1 MTLVQRRGHRTLRIL
16 GKGNKPALIP
26 PVLRAARTIDLAVVN
41 ATKVPSSAATT
52 ASASTAAPL
61 IDGRDPSASE
71 PGWAPCTHLRAG
83 FIMAALEA
91 GVPLR
96 DVQIAARHADPRTT
110 TIYDRRR
117 ENSDRHAAYVL
128 VAFVAGG

>member
-1 MTLVQRRGHRTLRIL
+1 MGALDRQACRARQR
-16 GKGNKPALIP
+16 P
-26 PVLRAARTIDLAVVN
+26 PHVLRAA
-41 ATKVPSSAATT
+41 
-52 ASASTAAPL
+52 
-61 IDGRDPSASE
+61 
-71 PGWAPCTHLRAG
+71 
-83 FIMAALEA
+83 FIMAALDA

-117 ENSDRHAAYVL
+117 QNFDRHAAYVV